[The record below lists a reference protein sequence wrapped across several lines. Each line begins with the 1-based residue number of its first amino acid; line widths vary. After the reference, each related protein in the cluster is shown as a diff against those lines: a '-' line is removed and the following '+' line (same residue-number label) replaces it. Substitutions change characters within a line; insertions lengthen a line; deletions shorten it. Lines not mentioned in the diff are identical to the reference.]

1 MFKFPPYMGGARW
14 VLYFFLLAFVS
25 CTDSKLTTQ
34 ITVVGNLG
42 DEKPVYLRTFYTG
55 DSLMQAQIV
64 EDSVVKFFIETTE
77 PTYVTIDRSTNK
89 RGTSV
94 ISVIADGSPVVVRLD
109 GVGSEITDGS
119 NENMALAKAQAKL
132 NEIDELFKPL
142 LDEYD
147 EVAERYNQNIPDSL
161 LASFQ
166 QRYTELNAQEIAL
179 KKSLVRDN
187 AQNLVPIYL
196 ICRYPDDLGTEFIDS
211 FLLTYR
217 YKDSKDLDP
226 IKKLM
231 GAEKNKLPGA
241 PVVDFVG
248 KDLNDKECRLTD
260 YVGKGE
266 YVLVDFWASWCGPCR
281 GEIPNVKANYDK
293 YRQKGFQVVGI
304 SFDDSKEDWQKA
316 VQELGIEWPQLSDLK
331 GWQSEAATTYHITG
345 IPATILYDPEGKV
358 LKTGLRGEALGQA
371 LQEIFGE

>member
-1 MFKFPPYMGGARW
+1 MKTLNFQLSMAA
-14 VLYFFLLAFVS
+14 LALLTLLS
-25 CTDSKLTTQ
+25 CTDSKLTTT
-34 ITVVGNLG
+34 ISVVGNLG
-42 DEKPVYLRTFYTG
+42 DEKPIYLRAFYTG
-55 DSLMQAQIV
+55 DSLMQAQTV
-64 EDSVVKFFIETTE
+64 EDYIVTFVIETTE
-77 PTYVTIDRSTNK
+77 PTYVTIDRSANK

-94 ISVIADGSPVVVRLD
+94 ISVIADGSPVVVGLD
-109 GVGSEITDGS
+109 GDSFKIKDGFD
-119 NENMALAKAQAKL
+119 A
-132 NEIDELFKPL
+132 
-142 LDEYD
+142 
-147 EVAERYNQNIPDSL
+147 VAERYNQDIPDSL

-166 QRYTELNAQEIAL
+166 QRYGELNVQEIAL
-179 KKSLVRDN
+179 KKSIVRDN
-187 AQNLVPIYL
+187 TENHVPIYFL
-196 ICRYPDDLGTEFIDS
+196 CRYFDDLGTEFIDS
-211 FLLTYR
+211 FLPTYR
-217 YKDSKDLDP
+217 YKDSKDLEP
-226 IKKLM
+226 VKKLM
-231 GAEKNKLPGA
+231 DADKNKLPGA

-316 VQELGIEWPQLSDLK
+316 VQELGIEWPQISDLK
-331 GWQSEAATTYHITG
+331 GWQSEAATTYHITS

-358 LKTGLRGEALGQA
+358 LKTNLRGEGLGQA